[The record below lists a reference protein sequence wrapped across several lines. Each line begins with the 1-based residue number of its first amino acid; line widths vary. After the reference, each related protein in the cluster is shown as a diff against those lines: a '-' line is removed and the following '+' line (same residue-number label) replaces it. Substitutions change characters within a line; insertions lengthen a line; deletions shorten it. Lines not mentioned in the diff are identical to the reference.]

1 MGGHVLL
8 VENNPDLQRRLEDAL
23 RAMGF
28 SVTSEAELGWAL
40 RRLDARAPDAVV
52 TDTWLPDG
60 TGFQIAKELRR
71 TSDTRHVPVVFL
83 ASREHRGA
91 SHRVEALRRFAPAD
105 YFQAPVQ
112 AALLATRLVE
122 LLPGGAAALTS
133 DAEGTVVVPP
143 PLLSEIGVDTAV
155 DPISP
160 GARPGRA
167 DGLPT
172 GKPPADPSQVRERR
186 EVEKT
191 ARTLAHGESEWKGSL
206 RRTSFAVLL
215 RRLFARKAEGALLL
229 LGAGRKKIVTFR
241 DGYPVSVKSN
251 VLSECLG
258 QILVVEKLISP
269 EALQESV
276 RRLRLERRHQGEILV
291 EMGVL
296 SPHNLQRAL
305 AEQLEAKVVEI
316 FSWTDGQFMFKE
328 GRADTVQGGPR
339 LGKSPAALVLE
350 GVRRFYD
357 AERKTRVLAPLAGR
371 FVALTADPVLRFQD
385 ITRDEEE
392 LAFLADLDGRAKLE
406 TVLAT
411 SRLDEERAR
420 TLLVAAVEAG
430 IAEGAEGPLRR
441 APLLPPMEGR
451 DRPAGPAAVGPSG
464 VPLVGPELALVAET
478 VRNQNYF
485 WTLGVSPDATSTSVE
500 RAYAE
505 LAGSF
510 HPDRYRALGDGDRSL
525 AGEVFARLGE
535 AYRVLREPGQ
545 RRAYAARL
553 EKKGEE
559 GPVRLAAATP
569 AAGPGVAAEQLFEVG
584 TRHLASRRYHQAVE
598 SLRQAARAWPD
609 RADFR
614 AALGWALF
622 HEAPADA
629 RAGRAALAELRR
641 AVQLDPRNVSARR
654 YLGLFYAQT
663 GQTELAIT
671 ELEALLELDPTSH
684 DVAEELAR
692 LRG

>member
-8 VENNPDLQRRLEDAL
+8 VENNPELQRRLEDAL

-28 SVTSEAELGWAL
+28 SVTSEAELAWAL

-91 SHRVEALRRFAPAD
+91 AHRVEALRRFAPAD
-105 YFQAPVQ
+105 YFQAPLQ
-112 AALLATRLVE
+112 APLLATRLVE
-122 LLPGGAAALTS
+122 LMPASAQPVAAPEG
-133 DAEGTVVVPP
+133 DATVIAPSPYLAEAAGPSSVETGPD
-143 PLLSEIGVDTAV
+143 PLQA
-155 DPISP
+155 
-160 GARPGRA
+160 
-167 DGLPT
+167 
-172 GKPPADPSQVRERR
+172 RERR
-186 EVEKT
+186 EVEKS
-191 ARTLAHGESEWKGSL
+191 ARSLSHAEAEWKGSL
-206 RRTSFAVLL
+206 RRTSFATLL
-215 RRLFARKAEGALLL
+215 RRLFARRAEGALLL
-229 LGAGRKKIVTFR
+229 LGEGRKKIVTFR

-258 QILVVEKLISP
+258 QILVAERLISP

-305 AEQLEAKVVEI
+305 AEQLEAKLLEI
-316 FSWTDGQFMFKE
+316 FSWGDGQFMFKE
-328 GRADTVQGGPR
+328 GNTAPTHGLPR
-339 LGKSPAALVLE
+339 LVKAPAALALE

-357 AERKTRVLAPLAGR
+357 DEKKERVLAPLAGR
-371 FVALTADPVLRFQD
+371 FVALAADPVLRFQD
-385 ITRDEEE
+385 LTRDEDE
-392 LAFLADLDGRAKLE
+392 LYFLSDLDGRAKLE

-420 TLLVAAVEAG
+420 TLLVAAAEMGIVEG
-430 IAEGAEGPLRR
+430 SEGALRR
-441 APLLPPMEGR
+441 APLLAT
-451 DRPAGPAAVGPSG
+451 PASAARERALGPATGGAHN
-464 VPLVGPELALVAET
+464 PLVGPELALVAET
-478 VRNQNYF
+478 VRGQNHF
-485 WTLGVSPDATSTSVE
+485 WTLGVSTDATSAAVE

-505 LAGSF
+505 LAASF
-510 HPDRYRALGDGDRSL
+510 HPDRYRSTSEGDRAL
-525 AGEVFARLGE
+525 AAEIFARLGE
-535 AYRVLREPGQ
+535 AYRVLREPAQ
-545 RRAYAARL
+545 RRAYASRL
-553 EKKGEE
+553 DKKAGDQD
-559 GPVRLAAATP
+559 A
-569 AAGPGVAAEQLFEVG
+569 AAGPVPPASGPVAAEQLFEVG
-584 TRHLASRRYHQAVE
+584 VRHLSARRYHQAVE

-641 AVQLDPRNVSARR
+641 AVQLDPRNTGARR

-663 GQTELAIT
+663 GQTELAVA
-671 ELEALLELDPTSH
+671 ELEALLELDPTAQ